1 MLKDTLDLGHPLGLT
16 LMVFSVAYTAPI
28 SLALIEDDGSLWA
41 FLICLTLN
49 FLIGLLL
56 WASARH
62 HRHELKTRD
71 AYLLVPLV
79 WILLAA
85 SAAAPLMLAI
95 PGLSFTDAMFETI
108 SGVTTTGATV
118 LSGLDKLPDP
128 VNLWRCELSWIGGLG
143 VIGLAMAVLPLLG
156 IGGMQLYR
164 AEGTGPIKDAKLTA
178 RLTQTAS
185 SLWLLYSGLTVA
197 CALCLRWA
205 GMDWLD
211 AVCHAFS
218 ALSLGGFSTHDANIG
233 HFNSP
238 AIEVVLEVFML
249 LAAINFAT
257 HFLALR
263 KRNLRS
269 YLHDVEARTM
279 LLVVLG
285 SVLVVAAYLRLDDV
299 YGNNLTALRHSAF
312 NLISMATDCGFVSV
326 NYGAWPL
333 AAGLWMLLLSC
344 VCASAG
350 STGGGIKMFRTLILF
365 RQSSRELRS
374 LVHPSAVSSVKV
386 GGQVVND
393 RVVSAVLGFIHFY
406 ALSVVGLTFL
416 LMVSGMDFLSAFSAI
431 IATINNA
438 GPGLHMVGP
447 AANYAGLTDFQT
459 WVCAVSMLLGRLEIF
474 MLLVPLTPAFWGR

>member
-1 MLKDTLDLGHPLGLT
+1 MLKNTLHLGPPLGLA
-16 LMVFSVAYTAPI
+16 LMVFSVAFTAPI
-28 SLALIEDDGSLWA
+28 SLALLEDDGSLWP
-41 FLICLTLN
+41 FLICLVLN
-49 FLIGLLL
+49 FLVGLLL
-56 WASARH
+56 WRSTR
-62 HRHELKTRD
+62 RYQRELKARD
-71 AYLLVPLV
+71 GYLLVSLV
-79 WILLAA
+79 WILLAI
-85 SAAAPLMLAI
+85 SAAMPLLMTI

-118 LSGLDKLPDP
+118 LSGLDKLPDS

-143 VIGLAMAVLPLLG
+143 IIGLAMAVLPLLG

-178 RLTQTAS
+178 RLAQTAS
-185 SLWLLYSGLTVA
+185 SLWPIYCGLTIV
-197 CALCLRWA
+197 CAICLRLA
-205 GMDWLD
+205 GMGWFD

-233 HFNSP
+233 YYNSP
-238 AIEVVLEVFML
+238 GIEFVLEVFML

-263 KRNLRS
+263 NRKLQT
-269 YLHDVEARTM
+269 YLHDPEARTM

-285 SVLVVAAYLRLDDV
+285 SVLLVAAYLRCEDV
-299 YGNNLTALRHSAF
+299 YDNGLTALRHSAF

-344 VCASAG
+344 VCASTG
-350 STGGGIKMFRTLILF
+350 STGGGIKMIRTLILF
-365 RQSSRELRS
+365 RQSGREMRS
-374 LVHPSAVSSVKV
+374 LVHPNSVSSVKV

-393 RVVSAVLGFIHFY
+393 RAVSSVLGFIHLY
-406 ALSVVGLTFL
+406 TLSVVGLTL
-416 LMVSGMDFLSAFSAI
+416 LLIFSGMDFLSAFSAI

-438 GPGLHMVGP
+438 GPGLRLVGP
-447 AANYAGLTDFQT
+447 ATNYAGLNDFQT
-459 WVCAVSMLLGRLEIF
+459 WVCIVSMLLGRLEIF
-474 MLLVPLTPAFWGR
+474 MLLVPLTPAFWSR